1 MRAVGFL
8 GPAYTFGERAAK
20 TFAAEK
26 DLVGFDSIGAMYDG
40 LVAGTLNQAV
50 SPFENSAAGY
60 VPQAIEA
67 AQALI
72 APLSVDAE
80 RIEEI
85 RFSLYRRKGDESG
98 RVRRVASHIMSLK
111 QCHAWL
117 DAHHLEGEEAT
128 SNGTAF
134 LQVRNATETGLA
146 AIGPSGL
153 SDPAMIE
160 VETNIQGTDP
170 NTTRFLLLSRAR
182 SEARIRAALCATDDI
197 AKLATQLSPDRLQV
211 CAVPA
216 PRGHLG
222 QYDTVAEIRFAQAR
236 ALSDI
241 GHAGGRI
248 LLMWGERG

>member
-20 TFAAEK
+20 TFAPEK

-60 VPQAIEA
+60 VAQAIEA
-67 AQALI
+67 ARALTV
-72 APLSVDAE
+72 PLHVEAE

-85 RFSLYRRKGDESG
+85 RFSLYRPKGDKS
-98 RVRRVASHIMSLK
+98 VLRRVTSHVMSLK

-134 LQVRNATETGLA
+134 LQVRNSKEAGLA
-146 AIGPSGL
+146 VIGPSGL
-153 SDPAMIE
+153 ADSAMVE
-160 VETNIQGTDP
+160 VETDIQGP
-170 NTTRFLLLSRAR
+170 GSNTTRFLLLSPTGSDAR
-182 SEARIRAALCATDDI
+182 VRAALCATEDI
-197 AKLATQLSPDRLQV
+197 AKLAAQLAPDELQV
-211 CAVPA
+211 CGAPA
-216 PRGHLG
+216 PTGHLG
-222 QYDTVAEIRFAQAR
+222 QYSSVAEIRFGQAR
-236 ALSDI
+236 ARSDI
-241 GHAGGRI
+241 ARAGGR
-248 LLMWGERG
+248 LLLVWGEHG